1 MYLFLFYLFLIP
13 TRAKEQILESTITLL
28 ASDTS
33 QVERAQS
40 PLPVEVYSL
49 NQFFFVLVEGYYWY
63 KGMQRTMTA
72 SPKLY
77 KTFYIRSILLRR
89 RNAAI

>member
-49 NQFFFVLVEGYYWY
+49 NHFFFVL
-63 KGMQRTMTA
+63 
-72 SPKLY
+72 
-77 KTFYIRSILLRR
+77 F
-89 RNAAI
+89 